1 MEFVAL
7 ANFLQYVLAGAG
19 VGFAVGLTGVGGGS
33 LMTPLLIMFN
43 YPPHIAIG
51 TDLMYAAGTKA
62 GGIVAHAKQKTINW
76 GIVLRLSSGSI
87 PASIATVFMLK
98 HVFSD
103 AEDYQPLL
111 LTSLG
116 LMLMFTAAVILLK
129 GRLMRSYA
137 LSESQ
142 LTWLKRNQTTLTVI
156 MGAFLGVC
164 VTLSSVG
171 AGAFGAAVLM
181 VLYPRLSPVT
191 IIGTD
196 IAHAVPLTLIA
207 GLGHMQLG
215 HIDFFLL
222 ASLLCGSI
230 PAIFL
235 GSKLSKRVP
244 GKVLQPFLAV
254 LLLGI
259 GMKYAF
265 F

>member
-7 ANFLQYVLAGAG
+7 ADFLQYVLAGAG
-19 VGFAVGLTGVGGGS
+19 VGFLVGLTGVGGGS
-33 LMTPLLIMFN
+33 LMTPLLILFN

-51 TDLMYAAGTKA
+51 TDLFYAAGTKA
-62 GGIVAHAKQKTINW
+62 GGIIAHAKQQTINW
-76 GIVLRLSSGSI
+76 RVVFTLGAGSI
-87 PASIATVFMLK
+87 PASIITIFVLKYVFGDIEK
-98 HVFSD
+98 
-103 AEDYQPLL
+103 YQHIL

-116 LMLMFTAAVILLK
+116 IMLMFTAFIILLK
-129 GRLMRSYA
+129 GRILKSTS
-137 LSESQ
+137 LSAGQSAWVEKHK
-142 LTWLKRNQTTLTVI
+142 TILTVS
-156 MGAFLGVC
+156 MGVFLGVC

-171 AGAFGAAVLM
+171 AGAFGAAILM
-181 VLYPRLSPVT
+181 ILYPRMSPVT

-196 IAHAVPLTLIA
+196 IAHAVPLTLMA

-215 HIDFFLL
+215 HIDFVLL

-230 PAIFL
+230 PAIFW
-235 GSKLSKRVP
+235 GSKYSKRLP
-244 GKVLQPFLAV
+244 GNILQPILAM